1 MLIKKGEEMIRI
13 IRSGR
18 IAYILF
24 LLMLAI
30 EACSLL
36 ESSNLVAENAPFFV
50 VWLFAKFT
58 SLTGSSIIRYSVPVS
73 YFLIFMTVALIARM
87 NDDFLKLR
95 RWLLLGDL
103 LANLLLCINS
113 GWQLRAHLYLI
124 GLEAVI
130 FLLVFLMDRDYQR
143 ANKADLSY
151 KKEEGR
157 TYRILINLMEWID
170 GHFSAVSAG
179 CFIPGLVCMIF
190 CIIFEQQR
198 IQWLINLMIAFFSIG
213 LLPCFAS
220 VILDNR
226 KQTERN
232 IGRTGRTIYY
242 NETLARANGID
253 VNAFTIKLIG
263 KLSAPLIIMYLTAI
277 LINLK
282 TPVTKLFEII
292 WMIVYTAVIIWSFVC
307 IRQNTYLLEM
317 KNVYYVR
324 GRTNIVYKHR
334 FDDPEY
340 FVKMNRLKAV
350 SEDDQCWNC
359 TYHDVNKAVKEIR
372 IPKVYEKLMYKTNQ
386 SIPLTEENALNML
399 QRKKEEQE
407 ADFSIPLSSDQRK
420 EAEEHGYQ
428 KMLAYYAIADGF
440 QHTDE
445 YRILSF
451 RQSLEATAEMN
462 GYFEKN
468 EGIEVEQDFIVIGE
482 CSDGGKLVLKQD
494 GRVIRTD
501 HEDVGSIECEW
512 DSMASFIILTL

>member
-1 MLIKKGEEMIRI
+1 MIRT

-24 LLMLAI
+24 LWMLAI

-58 SLTGSSIIRYSVPVS
+58 SLTGSLIIKYSVPVS
-73 YFLIFMTVALIARM
+73 YFLIFLTAALIARI

-95 RWLLLGDL
+95 RWLLLADL
-103 LANLLLCINS
+103 LANLFLCINY
-113 GWQLRAHLYLI
+113 GWQLKTHLYLI

-130 FLLVFLMDRDYQR
+130 CLLVFLMDRDYR
-143 ANKADLSY
+143 KANKADLSY
-151 KKEEGR
+151 RKEERR
-157 TYRILINLMEWID
+157 TYRILIKLMEWID

-179 CFIPGLVCMIF
+179 CFIPGLICMIF
-190 CIIFEQQR
+190 CIIYEQQQ
-198 IQWLINLMIAFFSIG
+198 IQWLINLMIAFFSAG
-213 LLPCFAS
+213 LLTCFAS

-242 NETLARANGID
+242 NETLAGENGID
-253 VNAFTIKLIG
+253 VNVFTIRIIG
-263 KLSAPLIIMYLTAI
+263 KLSAPLIIMYLAAI
-277 LINLK
+277 LVNLK
-282 TPVTKLFEII
+282 TPVTRAFEVI
-292 WMIVYTAVIIWSFVC
+292 WMIVYAAVIIWSFVC

-340 FVKMNRLKAV
+340 FVKMNRLKAI
-350 SEDDQCWNC
+350 SEDDQCWYC
-359 TYHDVNKAVKEIR
+359 TYHDVNKAIKEIR
-372 IPKVYEKLMYKTNQ
+372 IPKVYEKLIDKTKQ
-386 SIPLTEENALNML
+386 YMPLTEENALEML
-399 QRKKEEQE
+399 IRTKDERK
-407 ADFSIPLSSDQRK
+407 ADFSAPLSSEQQK

-428 KMLAYYAIADGF
+428 KILAYYAVADGF
-440 QHTDE
+440 RLTDE
-445 YRILSF
+445 YSVISF
-451 RQSLEATAEMN
+451 RKSLEATAEMN
-462 GYFEKN
+462 RYFEEN

-482 CSDGGKLVLKQD
+482 CTDGGKLILKHD

-501 HEDVGSIECEW
+501 YEDIGSVDSEW